1 MAEVES
7 QFARQRVEHVENV
20 GKLQYAHET
29 QLKKMKQGG
38 SASASSQS
46 PGVKLI
52 DFSVFE
58 LESDEPKY
66 RMVNGYCRA
75 FAMSSLNAKVDGE
88 TILHKMCGY
97 ASPPWNNKGMIEA
110 IVQLLVVI
118 GDTAIDIHAPCTAP
132 SQRER
137 RTAVDIVCENKS
149 PNGVKPEVLKLLLNA
164 RCSVNAVAEGYKP
177 PLFYAAGTAN
187 LDCCKILATAKADLG
202 VRHNDMNLAP
212 YYSYLIALPSTFH
225 LFSGGKPGCHFYRC

>member
-1 MAEVES
+1 MAEVE
-7 QFARQRVEHVENV
+7 QRFAQQQVEHVEKV
-20 GKLQYAHET
+20 ATMQYAHET
-29 QLKKMKQGG
+29 QIKKLKLSG
-38 SASASSQS
+38 SGSASSQP

-52 DFSVFE
+52 DFSVFAI
-58 LESDEPKY
+58 ESDEQKY

-75 FAMSSLNAKVDGE
+75 FGMSSLNEKLDGE

-97 ASPPWNNKGMIEA
+97 ASPPWNNRGMIEA

-118 GDTAIDIHAPCTAP
+118 GDTTIDIHAPCTAP
-132 SQRER
+132 SPRER

-164 RCSVNAVAEGYKP
+164 RASPNAVAEGYKP

-187 LDCCKILATAKADLG
+187 LDCCQILSKARADVT